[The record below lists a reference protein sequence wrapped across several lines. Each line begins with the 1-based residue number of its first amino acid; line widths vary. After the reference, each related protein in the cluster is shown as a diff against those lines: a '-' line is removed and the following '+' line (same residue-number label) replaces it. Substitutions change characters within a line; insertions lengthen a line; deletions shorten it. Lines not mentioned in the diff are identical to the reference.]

1 MLARPH
7 RPRLSSRISSRLRL
21 ARRRPPPHRAR
32 GTRWLHSVP
41 RCAHWWPAHQR
52 SSPWPRRAW
61 WQPAASWRGH
71 ALCWTAQRTVGHAP
85 GCASVL
91 CSALGRLAAD
101 VAIRPPSAASA
112 GLHRFSTVWR
122 VVRQRSGRWRLWH
135 RLHRAPTVRLRRS
148 CALAINVPGPPGALS
163 GGCAATLEPHSR
175 RRMEPGLPGAVV
187 QHHVAH
193 PAHTIRMVCRLRCWL
208 SYDYGC
214 R

>member
-41 RCAHWWPAHQR
+41 PVRPLVASAPTVVAV
-52 SSPWPRRAW
+52 AVAGVV
-61 WQPAASWRGH
+61 AASSLLEGP
-71 ALCWTAQRTVGHAP
+71 ALCWTAQHTVRHAP

>member
-41 RCAHWWPAHQR
+41 PVRPLVASAPTVVAV
-52 SSPWPRRAW
+52 AVAGVV
-61 WQPAASWRGH
+61 AASSLLEGP
-71 ALCWTAQRTVGHAP
+71 ALCWTAQHTVRHAP

-135 RLHRAPTVRLRRS
+135 WLHRAPTVRLRWS
-148 CALAINVPGPPGALS
+148 CALAINVPGPPGALFRWLRS
-163 GGCAATLEPHSR
+163 HPGTPLKEAHGTRTPWCSR
-175 RRMEPGLPGAVV
+175 STPCRSPRTHLPNGMPTPVLAL
-187 QHHVAH
+187 
-193 PAHTIRMVCRLRCWL
+193 I
-208 SYDYGC
+208 
-214 R
+214 